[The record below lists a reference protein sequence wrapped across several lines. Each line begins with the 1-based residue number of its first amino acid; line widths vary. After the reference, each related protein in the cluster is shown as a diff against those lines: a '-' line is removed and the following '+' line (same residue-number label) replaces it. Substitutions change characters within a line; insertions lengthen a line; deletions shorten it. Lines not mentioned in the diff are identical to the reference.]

1 MQRARGFSL
10 IELMSVVA
18 IVAIIAA
25 VALPSYQDY
34 VLRGKVIEATSG
46 LSELRLRA
54 EKRFAD
60 TRSYAGTSAT
70 ISGAHYFTFSCPTL
84 STTAFTCQA
93 AGNAAVGMGA
103 FLYKIDQDNVKT
115 STFTGLA
122 GWNNSTTCWVV
133 KKSET
138 C

>member
-1 MQRARGFSL
+1 MYRARGFSL
-10 IELMSVVA
+10 IELMTVVA

-34 VLRGKVIEATSG
+34 VLRGKLTEATSG

-60 TRSYAGTSAT
+60 NRNYAGTSAT
-70 ISGAHYFTFSCPTL
+70 ISGARYFTFTCPTL
-84 STTAFTCQA
+84 SPTAFTCQA
-93 AGNAAVGMGA
+93 QGNADGGMGA
-103 FLYKIDQDNVKT
+103 FLYTIDQDNART
-115 STFTGLA
+115 STFTDLA
-122 GWNNSTTCWVV
+122 GWNNSTSCWVV
-133 KKSET
+133 KKGET